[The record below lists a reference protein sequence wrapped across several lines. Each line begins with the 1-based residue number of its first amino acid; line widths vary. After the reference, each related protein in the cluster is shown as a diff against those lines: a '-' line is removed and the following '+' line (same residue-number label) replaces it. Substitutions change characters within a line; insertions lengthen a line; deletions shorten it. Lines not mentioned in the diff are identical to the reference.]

1 MCNNFTDTQGL
12 GQYNLASKQDVMFYS
27 NSSLLPA
34 GGVQSVQRTEGN
46 STTKHCLKS
55 SAEYYFV

>member
-1 MCNNFTDTQGL
+1 MCNNITGTPGL
-12 GQYNLASKQDVMFYS
+12 GQCNLASISDVLFYS
-27 NSSLLPA
+27 ASNLLPA

-55 SAEYYFV
+55 SAE

>member
-1 MCNNFTDTQGL
+1 MCNNFTTGTPGL
-12 GQYNLASKQDVMFYS
+12 GKYNLASKSDVLFYS
-27 NSSLLPA
+27 ASNLLPA

-55 SAEYYFV
+55 SAE